1 MLAKPQSMRP
11 PVPARMI
18 PKSSFFLDLS
28 PSAQTAY
35 AQLVDH
41 AMMANM
47 HRNVADL
54 TGTFA
59 RKTVAGKEYWYFQ
72 YRELRELDDK
82 SKIKQIYLGPRSERL
97 DRLIEAK
104 QEANAATA
112 KSPTPTQLEMQAG
125 AAVAL
130 GNFAIVP
137 QQLKVLKRL
146 DEYGYFRAGGVLVGT
161 HAFACYG
168 NMFGVAWGNFQ
179 LTHDIDFAY
188 GGRNLLIALPSDLRI
203 NVHDAITSLEMGF
216 LPSSKLDGTAGGTYV
231 VPESP
236 DFRLDFLTTCGREQ
250 TELVHFPN
258 LNLAMVPL
266 KFMEFSLQDLQQ
278 TVVMSKNGAVLVN
291 IPNPARYALHKL
303 IIAGERG
310 GNFVTKIRKDL
321 WQAAALL
328 TYLVDHAPRSLG
340 EAWVDLMSRGKGWRT
355 RFEAGLQSMQGQ
367 LPETVAT
374 VVRCREAVAAFE
386 SMYVHD
392 DETEHDEAQSP
403 KPS

>member
-1 MLAKPQSMRP
+1 MQP
-11 PVPARMI
+11 PVPARMA
-18 PKSSFFLDLS
+18 PRNSFFMDLT

-47 HRNVADL
+47 HRTIADL
-54 TGTFA
+54 PGTFA

-82 SKIKQIYLGPRSERL
+82 STIRQIYLGPRSERL
-97 DRLIEAK
+97 DRLIGAK
-104 QEANAATA
+104 EKATGGSD
-112 KSPTPTQLEMQAG
+112 KSAIPTPLAMQAG

-130 GNFAIVP
+130 GNFAVVP
-137 QQLKVLKRL
+137 AQLKVLKRL
-146 DEYGYFRAGGVLVGT
+146 DEYGYFHAGGVLVGT

-179 LTHDIDFAY
+179 LTQDIDFAY
-188 GGRNLLIALPSDLRI
+188 GGRSLMLALPCDLHI
-203 NVHDAITSLEMGF
+203 DVHDAITSLEMGF
-216 LPSSKLDGTAGGTYV
+216 LPSTKLDGKAGGTYV

-266 KFMEFSLQDLQQ
+266 KFMEFSLQDIQQ
-278 TVVMSKNGAVLVN
+278 TVVMSNNGAVLVN

-310 GNFVTKIRKDL
+310 GTFATKIRKDL
-321 WQAAALL
+321 WQAAALM
-328 TYLVDHAPRSLG
+328 TYLIDHQSQSLAQ
-340 EAWVDLMSRGKGWRT
+340 AWLDLMGRGNGWRR

-374 VVRCREAVAAFE
+374 VARCREAAAAFA
-386 SMYVHD
+386 SMNTHD
-392 DETEHDEAQSP
+392 DDTDDDIGLPA
-403 KPS
+403 PSD